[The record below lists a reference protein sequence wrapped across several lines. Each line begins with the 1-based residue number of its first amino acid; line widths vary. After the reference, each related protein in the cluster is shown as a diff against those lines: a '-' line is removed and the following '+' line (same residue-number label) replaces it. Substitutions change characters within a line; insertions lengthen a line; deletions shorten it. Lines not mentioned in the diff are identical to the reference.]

1 MKARNGN
8 VLLNGSSM
16 DRILVTGG
24 TTFSGLHLVRS
35 LVRDGHAVRV
45 LTRSAERAHAMLPAE
60 TEILVGDVTER
71 ADVARAMEGREVVYH
86 LADSAGTG
94 RVTSTDDHWRMN
106 VLATRLVMQAALD
119 AGARRIV
126 HSGTARVHGDTGRR
140 SANEESDFRPTNAYE
155 LTKMQGERLALLFAR
170 ERGLPVAF
178 ARPTWTYGADDRRF
192 RRMMAA
198 VRRGHIVIPGTRR
211 ARVHPIHVDDLVRGL
226 KLLATRDDAVG
237 ECFILGGP
245 EHLALDELITV
256 LARAIGVR
264 RPQVH
269 IPELSTRFLVWASQR
284 LSFTG
289 GLRGRLEFFTKSHV
303 FDVGK
308 AARVLGFNPRVSVA
322 EGVGRTVLW
331 EERIAVV
338 GRGRN
343 QTRRATM
350 EIPRPSAEL
359 RRRYALSDDALVVG
373 AVSRFFPLSG
383 TRHLIE
389 AFPRIHA
396 AVPAARLLVVGD
408 GAEREALETQA
419 RRLGI
424 SPFVIFAG
432 MHEDIA
438 AHLRLCDV
446 AVVASTDDGLSL
458 AAMEALSA
466 GVPLVATRMGGL
478 SSIVRDGENGLL
490 VPPGD
495 AGALAS
501 AVIRVLRN
509 PVLRGEL
516 AARMGAAARSGSLD
530 RWADGSPRAALG

>member
-1 MKARNGN
+1 
-8 VLLNGSSM
+8 M

-24 TTFSGLHLVRS
+24 ATFSGLHLVRS

-45 LTRSAERAHAMLPAE
+45 MTQSLERARALLPAE
-60 TEILVGDVTER
+60 TEILVGDITDR
-71 ADVARAMEGREVVYH
+71 ADVTRAMDGREVVYH

-94 RVTSTDDHWRMN
+94 RVTSAGDHWRMN
-106 VLATRLVMQAALD
+106 VLGTRLVMQAALEE
-119 AGARRIV
+119 GVRRVV

-140 SANEESDFRPTNAYE
+140 SANEESAFQPTNAYE

-170 ERGLPVAF
+170 ERGLPVAL

-198 VRRGHIVIPGTRR
+198 VRRGHVVIPGTRR

-245 EHLALDELITV
+245 EHLSLDELITV

-269 IPELSTRFLVWASQR
+269 IPELSTRFLMWASER

-308 AARVLGFNPRVSVA
+308 AARLLGFHPRVSVA

-331 EERIAVV
+331 EERVALVS
-338 GRGRN
+338 RGRN
-343 QTRRATM
+343 PTRRSNL
-350 EIPRPSAEL
+350 ELIPRPSAEL

-408 GAEREALETQA
+408 GMEREALETQA

-424 SPFVIFAG
+424 LPFVIFAG

-446 AVVASTDDGLSL
+446 AVVATTDDGLSL

-466 GVPLVATRMGGL
+466 GVPLVATRMSGV

-495 AGALAS
+495 ADALAS

-516 AARMGAAARSGSLD
+516 AARIITASPGGALD
-530 RWADGSPRAALG
+530 RWVDGSPRAALG